1 MKRITVYADFNF
13 LASPQ
18 EIGTLGYEHVRGKDH
33 FIFEYSRE
41 WLMRHG
47 GLVLSGDL
55 VNAPAL
61 QHPRSADACCL

>member
-1 MKRITVYADFNF
+1 MKRI
-13 LASPQ
+13 
-18 EIGTLGYEHVRGKDH
+18 LGYEHVRGKDH

-55 VNAPAL
+55 FNAPAIGFRQL
-61 QHPRSADACCL
+61 YD